1 MGLRLDLSLKRGE
14 TMSNTKEMINIKIN
28 DKEMKV
34 PKGIT
39 ILEAAHEAEV
49 KIPTLCHLDLH
60 DLKMVNQ
67 TASCRVCMVELIDSK
82 NNRNKLVPS
91 CVTKAVDGMEIRTDT
106 LRAITARRMAVEL
119 LLSNHPNECFT
130 CPKNLECE
138 LQALAKELGVREIK
152 WEGERMNYPRD
163 LSSDAIV
170 KDANK
175 CIYCRRCETMC
186 NEVQTCGILSGIGR
200 GFDAFVGPAF
210 NIPMVESSCT
220 YCGQCVAV
228 CPTAALTE
236 VNHTDK
242 VWKVLN
248 DPDKHVV
255 VQTAP
260 AIRVAIGELFG
271 MEPGTI
277 VTGQLVASLRRMG
290 FDGVF
295 DTDFG
300 ADLTIMEEAK
310 ELIYRIENNKTL
322 PMLTSCCPAW
332 VKFIE
337 HQFPELLEV
346 PSTCKSPHI
355 MFGTIVKTYYAEKNN
370 IDPNNIVVV
379 SVMPCI
385 AKKAEAKRP
394 ELTKDEGNNVDIVIT
409 TRELGEMIKE
419 AGIDFKNLPEEE
431 FDRPLGETTGA
442 SVIFGTTGGVI
453 EAAIRTAYEWITGEE
468 LKEVEFNQ
476 LRGIEGLREGKVKIG
491 DKELTIGIANGL
503 GNARKLLE
511 EIRENKSKYD
521 AIEIMACPGGCIG
534 GGGQPYHHGN
544 DEIVK
549 KRQEAI
555 YREDRRK
562 KLRKSHENPEIL
574 RLYKEYLGEP
584 FGEKAHKLLHTH
596 YEARERI

>member
-1 MGLRLDLSLKRGE
+1 
-14 TMSNTKEMINIKIN
+14 MSEKKIFTVKIN
-28 DKEMKV
+28 NQEMEV
-34 PKGIT
+34 EEGIT
-39 ILEAAHEAEV
+39 ILEAAQEARV

-67 TASCRVCMVELIDSK
+67 TASCRVCMVELVQAT
-82 NNRNKLVPS
+82 NNRNKLVPA
-91 CVTKAVDGMEIRTDT
+91 CVTEVTEGMEVRTDT
-106 LRAITARRMAVEL
+106 LRSITARRMSVEL
-119 LLSNHPNECFT
+119 LLSNHPNQCFT

-152 WEGERMNYPRD
+152 WEGERMDYPKD
-163 LSSDAIV
+163 LSSDALV

-242 VWKVLN
+242 VWEALN

-277 VTGQLVASLRRMG
+277 VTGQLVTALKSIG

-300 ADLTIMEEAK
+300 ADVTIMEEAK
-310 ELIYRIENNKTL
+310 ELIYRMENNKTL
-322 PMLTSCCPAW
+322 PILTSCCPAW

-337 HQFPELLEV
+337 HQFPELLKV

-355 MFGTIVKTYYAEKNN
+355 IFGTIAKTYYAEKKEL
-370 IDPNNIVVV
+370 DPDNIVVV
-379 SVMPCI
+379 SIMPCI

-394 ELTKDEGNNVDIVIT
+394 ELTKDEHNNVDIVVT
-409 TRELGEMIKE
+409 TRELGQMIKE
-419 AGIDFKNLPEEE
+419 AGINFKNLPESE

-453 EAAIRTAYEWITGEE
+453 EAAIRTVYEWVTGEE
-468 LKEVEFNQ
+468 LKEVEFGQ
-476 LRGIEGLREGKVKIG
+476 LRGIEGLREAKVKIG
-491 DKELTIGIANGL
+491 DKELTIGIASGL
-503 GNARKLLE
+503 GNARVILE
-511 EIRENKSKYD
+511 EIRENESKYD

-562 KLRKSHENPEIL
+562 TIRKSHENPEVL
-574 RLYKEYLGEP
+574 KMYKEYVGEP
-584 FGEKAHKLLHTH
+584 FGERAHELFHTH
-596 YEARERI
+596 YEERERI